1 MSIVERPSPDAV
13 ITGGTVMD
21 PETGLNEKLDV
32 EITGG
37 TITGLVAPGSTQ
49 PNGATLID
57 AAGGVVTA
65 GFIDMHSHGM
75 NPSTMMVQAADGV
88 TTALELESGS
98 AHILD
103 DIRKL
108 EDHGAPINFGFS
120 AAWALARMEVMDSV
134 SANEGFMSFVTGS
147 HGARWKMPGTAKE
160 RDKVLA
166 RVETQI
172 EHGALGI
179 GILVGYAPE
188 TGAVEYTNLA
198 HLAKQYELPTF
209 SHARH
214 KYPDEPGSA
223 TAGALELI
231 GAAAGTGAH
240 MHMCHI
246 NSTALRHMDAIS
258 DMIDMASSLGSRVTT
273 EAYPYGA
280 GMTTLAASFLA
291 PEHLSR
297 FGLQPWDITIYPSGE
312 RPQTLE
318 QLAHLRSEIPNATA
332 VIHYLEEGN
341 RDDDRHIDH
350 ILQQPH
356 VVIASDAI
364 PYMNDAGAVITHG
377 AIGHGAI
384 SHPRTAGTF
393 IRFIQLMKDRLGLME
408 CLRRCSLLPA
418 NVLSD
423 ASIDFSQKG
432 RIQVG
437 MDADILVLDEQALK
451 DQATYDEPWRRS
463 LGITHVLV
471 AGEFVINDGQS
482 IARPTSGRAI
492 TNNL

>member
-1 MSIVERPSPDAV
+1 MNIVERQSPDVV
-13 ITGGTVMD
+13 ITGGIVMD
-21 PETGLNEKLDV
+21 PETGLNEQLDV

-37 TITGLVAPGSTQ
+37 QISDLVVPGSKL
-49 PNGATLID
+49 PAEATIID

-98 AHILD
+98 AHIRD
-103 DIRKL
+103 DIRML
-108 EDHGAPINFGFS
+108 EEQGAPINFGFS
-120 AAWALARMEVMDSV
+120 AAWALARMEVMDDI
-134 SANEGFMSFVTGS
+134 SATDGFMSFVTGS
-147 HGARWKMPGTAKE
+147 NGTRWKAPASSKE
-160 RDKVLA
+160 RDEVVG
-166 RVETQI
+166 RVQTQI

-188 TGAVEYTNLA
+188 TGAEEYTNLA
-198 HLAKQYELPTF
+198 RLAKQYELPTF

-258 DMIDMASSLGSRVTT
+258 EMIDTAASLGTPVTT

-291 PEHLSR
+291 PDQLSR
-297 FGLQPWDITIYPSGE
+297 FGLRPWDITVYPSGE
-312 RPQTLE
+312 RPRTLKH
-318 QLAHLRSEIPNATA
+318 LAHLRATIPHATA
-332 VIHYLEEGN
+332 VIHYLKEGN
-341 RDDDRHIDH
+341 WDDDRHIEYV
-350 ILQQPH
+350 LQQPH

-364 PYMNDAGAVITHG
+364 PYMNDAGQVISNG
-377 AIGHGAI
+377 NIGRGAI

-393 IRFIQLMKDRLGLME
+393 TRFIQMMKDRLGLME

-423 ASIDFSQKG
+423 ASIAFTRKG
-432 RIQVG
+432 RLQVG
-437 MDADILVLDEQALK
+437 KDADILILDEDALK
-451 DQATYDEPWRRS
+451 DQATYDEPWLRS
-463 LGITHVLV
+463 LGINHVLV
-471 AGEFVINDGQS
+471 AGESVIHNSQ
-482 IARPTSGRAI
+482 PTTAPTPGRAI